1 MPTIRTPQEALDL
14 GGIRS
19 SARSLPHARFSFV
32 IDLVDQIG
40 ETLDAISSDIRRQ
53 REPRRYPMR
62 LLHAIAV
69 SEHSRLIQTL
79 SFVKPSTFL

>member
-32 IDLVDQIG
+32 IDLVDQLR
-40 ETLDAISSDIRRQ
+40 ETLNAASPEIRGERK
-53 REPRRYPMR
+53 PRRYLMW
-62 LLHAIAV
+62 LLHATRHR
-69 SEHSRLIQTL
+69 EHSRSIQTL
-79 SFVKPSTFL
+79 SSVKPSTLL